1 MALSQKVKSIGFRT
15 TGGMALL
22 LISVVLVAV
31 VGIRGMGSLT
41 GAVTQTVDT
50 SKVLIGANKAEGA
63 IIQYLVSKDPKWIDE
78 AVGALDTAQS
88 KLNALALSTSEKSE
102 LSSGIAKTS
111 DAVKALA
118 ASQDTVQ
125 KAGTALRDAAGSM
138 VTLAEQTEKT
148 SQDIASQAE
157 TNSNNALVTLN
168 SIAFSFR
175 TPAPSMKASTRS
187 SLRWFVPQAKALRS
201 LPRSLPN
208 RWRVPRQALPKS

>member
-78 AVGALDTAQS
+78 AGRRPRYGPIQAQTRLLFPQARNPNS
-88 KLNALALSTSEKSE
+88 P
-102 LSSGIAKTS
+102 
-111 DAVKALA
+111 
-118 ASQDTVQ
+118 
-125 KAGTALRDAAGSM
+125 AGSP
-138 VTLAEQTEKT
+138 
-148 SQDIASQAE
+148 
-157 TNSNNALVTLN
+157 
-168 SIAFSFR
+168 R
-175 TPAPSMKASTRS
+175 HPTR
-187 SLRWFVPQAKALRS
+187 
-201 LPRSLPN
+201 
-208 RWRVPRQALPKS
+208 